1 MTTKEQKKLG
11 QVFLQDKEVIKKVI
25 QAAEIKS
32 KDQILE
38 IGPGKGVLTQAILET
53 NANTIAIEKDPKL
66 VKFLEDFFK
75 NSQNLKIIHADIR
88 NFLKTNQFYTQY
100 SILNTQYK
108 VIGNIPYYLT
118 SHLLRLL
125 LESPIKPSLIVLMIQ
140 KEVAERVMAQP
151 PKMNLLSTSVQFY
164 AKPEIICYVPGAA
177 FRPEPKIDSAV
188 IKITPLPTKILKQN
202 LGGQAP
208 QFFFK
213 IIKAGFK
220 QPRKLLINNLSKNLR
235 IEKEYLQKIF
245 LQSNM
250 PLNTRA
256 QNLSIKEWISLSS
269 LLMKNIV

>member
-1 MTTKEQKKLG
+1 MSTTQKKLG
-11 QVFLQDKEVIKKVI
+11 QVFLQDKEVIQRII
-25 QAAEIKS
+25 QAADIRS

-38 IGPGKGVLTQAILET
+38 IGPGKGVLTEAILKT
-53 NANTIAIEKDPKL
+53 NANLIAVEKDPKL
-66 VKFLEDFFK
+66 IKFLKDFFK
-75 NSQNLKIIHADIR
+75 DRQNLKIIHADIR
-88 NFLKTNQFYTQY
+88 DFLKTNQSYTQY

-108 VIGNIPYYLT
+108 AIGNIPYYLT

-125 LESPIKPSLIVLMIQ
+125 LENPIKPSSIVLMVQ

-151 PKMNLLSTSVQFY
+151 PKMNLLSASVQFY
-164 AKPEIICYVPGAA
+164 AKPEIICYVSRTA
-177 FRPEPKIDSAV
+177 FHPEPKVDSAV
-188 IKITPLPTKILKQN
+188 IKITPLPAKILKQN

-208 QFFFK
+208 QSFFK

-250 PLNTRA
+250 PLKTRA

-269 LLMKNIV
+269 LLIKNIV

>member
-11 QVFLQDKEVIKKVI
+11 QVFLKDNGVVQKII
-25 QAAEIKS
+25 QAAEINP

-38 IGPGKGVLTQAILET
+38 IGPGKGVLTEAILKT
-53 NANTIAIEKDPKL
+53 NANIIAVEKDPKL
-66 VKFLEDFFK
+66 IKFLKDFFK
-75 NSQNLKIIHADIR
+75 DSQNLKIIHADIR
-88 NFLKTNQFYTQY
+88 DFLKTNQFYIQC

-108 VIGNIPYYLT
+108 VLGNIPYYLT

-125 LESPIKPSLIVLMIQ
+125 LEDSIKPSLIVLMVQ
-140 KEVAERVMAQP
+140 KEVAERVLAQP
-151 PKMNLLSTSVQFY
+151 PKMNLLSASVQFY
-164 AKPEIICYVPGAA
+164 AKPEIICYVPRTA
-177 FRPEPKIDSAV
+177 FHPEPKVDSAV
-188 IKITPLPTKILKQN
+188 IKITPYPVIARSEATRQS
-202 LGGQAP
+202 
-208 QFFFK
+208 FFK

-235 IEKEYLQKIF
+235 IEKEYLQKTF

-256 QNLSIKEWISLSS
+256 QNLSIEEWIFLSS